1 MPITL
6 LLAAPPLRIP
16 RPSYG
21 PVTAGRMEQ
30 ARDD

>member
-6 LLAAPPLRIP
+6 LHAPPRIP